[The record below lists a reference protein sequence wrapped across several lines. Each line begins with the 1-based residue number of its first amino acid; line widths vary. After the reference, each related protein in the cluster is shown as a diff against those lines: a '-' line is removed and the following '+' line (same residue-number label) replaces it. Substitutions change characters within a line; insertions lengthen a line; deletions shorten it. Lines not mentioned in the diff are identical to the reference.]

1 MARSRGLFLRVGTL
15 VLAGLALVIGF
26 VLFLTANRIGA
37 SSQIYE
43 CYFRESVQGLDQG
56 SAVRFRGVA
65 IGRVTEIGL
74 VAAAYRGQRSDAD
87 STEYHLV
94 FVRFAVD
101 ERRTGETDSVET
113 AIRQGLRVRLASQG
127 ITGVSYL
134 ELDFVDPQ
142 RFPVMPVPWKPRYSY
157 IPSIPSNLAQVR
169 TAAEA
174 ILQQL
179 QDADLPR
186 LLQETIG
193 LIADARAQVKSGDLA
208 ITLHEAAGLLRDVR
222 QITGQADLPAL
233 IASLRRT
240 GGDVEST
247 LGEYRRAASDARAV
261 INGRDLRAALTNVA
275 AAAAEL
281 RTAAAK
287 LPASM
292 SNIDTSL
299 RAARNT
305 TLDLQAELV
314 PILRDLRA
322 TMSNLRDTTEQL
334 RRNPSQTL
342 LGAPP
347 PAPAGEPRR

>member
-1 MARSRGLFLRVGTL
+1 MARPRGLYLRVGTL
-15 VLAGLALVIGF
+15 VLTGLALAAGF
-26 VLFLTANRIGA
+26 ILFITANRIGP
-37 SSQIYE
+37 SGQVYE
-43 CYFRESVQGLDQG
+43 CYFRESVQGLEEG

-74 VAAAYRGQRSDAD
+74 VAAAYRNRSA
-87 STEYHLV
+87 STESKEYQLV

-101 ERRTGETDSVET
+101 ERRTGETASVET

-142 RFPVMPVPWKPRYSY
+142 RFPVMPVPWKPAYAY

-186 LLQETIG
+186 LLHETIG
-193 LIADARAQVKSGDLA
+193 LISDARAQVKSGDLA
-208 ITLHEAAGLLRDVR
+208 VALHEAAGLLQEMR

-233 IASLRRT
+233 VASLRRT
-240 GGDVEST
+240 SGDVEST
-247 LGEYRRAASDARAV
+247 LGEYRRTASDARAL
-261 INGRDLRAALTNVA
+261 INGRDLRTALANIAT
-275 AAAAEL
+275 AAAEL

-292 SNIDTSL
+292 TNIDTSL

-314 PILRDLRA
+314 PILRDMRT
-322 TMSNLRDTTEQL
+322 TMANLRDATDQL

-347 PAPAGEPRR
+347 PAAAGEPRR